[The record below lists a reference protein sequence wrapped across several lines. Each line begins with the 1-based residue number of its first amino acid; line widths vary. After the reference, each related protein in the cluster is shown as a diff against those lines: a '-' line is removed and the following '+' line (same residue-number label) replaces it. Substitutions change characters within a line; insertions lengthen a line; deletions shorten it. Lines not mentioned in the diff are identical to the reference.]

1 MSDNR
6 WSGVH
11 GKNSGL
17 DGDETSTG
25 QYVMAEAGLV
35 SERKTK
41 AVSVTERPLP
51 KMRTTWSDCFR
62 RSPTDQLT
70 GMAVAADG

>member
-1 MSDNR
+1 MPNRQTISACTFLRTEEKRMSDNR

-41 AVSVTERPLP
+41 AVSVTERPP
-51 KMRTTWSDCFR
+51 A
-62 RSPTDQLT
+62 QN
-70 GMAVAADG
+70 ADNLE